1 MSAPQAARDI
11 RVLVPLAEGFEE
23 IEATV
28 IVDVLRRA
36 GFQVATAGLSSSR
49 LTASRKTVHVPD
61 WVLDEVLERPYDLIA
76 LPGGRPGADHLAACG
91 PLLQRI
97 KAQADSDGW
106 LAAICAAP
114 LALDR
119 AGVIGKKR
127 VTCHPSAAGELLT
140 TQSTGRRVEVDGKIV
155 TGIAA
160 GASFDFALELV
171 RQLGGEELVREVNQG
186 LLFLHGDDAC

>member
-1 MSAPQAARDI
+1 
-11 RVLVPLAEGFEE
+11 LVPLAEGFEE

-28 IVDVLRRA
+28 IIDVLRRA
-36 GFQVATAGLSSSR
+36 GFQVVTAGLSSGP

-61 WVLDEVLERPYDLIA
+61 WVLEEVLQDPYDLIA

-97 KAQADSDGW
+97 KTQADAGGR

-114 LALDR
+114 LVLDR
-119 AGVIGKKR
+119 AGVIAGKR
-127 VTCHPSAAGELLT
+127 VTCHPGAAGELLT
-140 TQSTGRRVEVDGKIV
+140 AQSTGRRVEVDGRIT

-171 RQLGGEELVREVNQG
+171 KQLAGEAVVREVNKG
-186 LLFLHGDDAC
+186 LLFLP